1 MAIKQPVTVREPH
14 FFSDPMTDRLLG
26 AVMAL
31 TSEVHTLRER
41 TRTLEDLLV
50 ANGVLASGAVEH
62 FAPDP
67 AQRAARAAELNTL
80 VARVMSEFARG
91 ELPLSQ
97 VDERVLDIARLSH
110 ELDLPITA
118 VSESIGVTEGKPSLE
133 MGVGRHA

>member
-1 MAIKQPVTVREPH
+1 MAIKQPVTVREPY
-14 FFSDPMTDRLLG
+14 FFSDPMIDRLLG

-41 TRTLEDLLV
+41 ARTLEDLLV
-50 ANGVLASGAVEH
+50 AKGVLSSGDIEH
-62 FAPDP
+62 FAPDN
-67 AQRAARAAELNTL
+67 AQRAARDVELKAL

-91 ELPLSQ
+91 ELPQSQ
-97 VDERVLDIARLSH
+97 VDERVIDIARLSH

-118 VSESIGVTEGKPSLE
+118 VSESIGVTEGKPSLD